1 MSLLFRP
8 SLSTGE
14 VVLTLGWRL
23 ISGLWVYVNPTYS
36 CYQSQLSN
44 GEQFRT
50 DYLCVVLLEVD
61 AEVEGRRHIKPLPKH
76 SQAPTVLGSPPPN
89 FSDLWTSV
97 APYVS
102 SLVEPT
108 YNSAVS
114 QELML
119 PRQLE
124 PPFRKLTFPLN
135 LTPVTGPNY
144 LAGNGLY
151 LVRLCSDCDT

>member
-1 MSLLFRP
+1 MKDSDYTTSRCPNTPKLL
-8 SLSTGE
+8 LYLE
-14 VVLTLGWRL
+14 ARL
-23 ISGLWVYVNPTYS
+23 QT
-36 CYQSQLSN
+36 
-44 GEQFRT
+44 
-50 DYLCVVLLEVD
+50 
-61 AEVEGRRHIKPLPKH
+61 
-76 SQAPTVLGSPPPN
+76 
-89 FSDLWTSV
+89 SDLWTSV
-97 APYVS
+97 APFVS

-135 LTPVTGPNY
+135 LTLVTGPNY